1 MYSLNTLAKINAR
14 AATAPRAE
22 TETTRHCSYCASRA
36 GVVLHSARQ
45 RSTAF
50 ISGAQARKFQA
61 GWLST
66 NSTTVRDGL
75 VESFFNSASTGKRKV
90 AA

>member
-1 MYSLNTLAKINAR
+1 MYALHTITKINAD
-14 AATAPRAE
+14 AAKAPKHE

-61 GWLST
+61 GWLAT

>member
-1 MYSLNTLAKINAR
+1 MYSLHTLAKINAR

-22 TETTRHCSYCASRA
+22 TETTRHCSFCASRQ
-36 GVVLHSARQ
+36 GIVLHSARQ

-50 ISGAQARKFQA
+50 ISGAAGKRFLA

-66 NSTTVRDGL
+66 NSATKRDAL
-75 VESFFNSASTGKRKV
+75 VEAYFNSASTGKRKV